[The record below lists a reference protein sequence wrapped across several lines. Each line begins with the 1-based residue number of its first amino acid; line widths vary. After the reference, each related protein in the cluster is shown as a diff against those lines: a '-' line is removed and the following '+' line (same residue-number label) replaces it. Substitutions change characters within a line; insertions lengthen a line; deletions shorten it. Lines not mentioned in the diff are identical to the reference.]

1 MLHLSSIRSSRRA
14 DAVVLSARELTKKF
28 GETVAVDHIDLDIA
42 RGECFGILGPNGAG
56 KTTTVEMLEG
66 LIEPTGG
73 DLELFGMSWARD
85 AASLRARVGIQLQ
98 QSQFPESSTVE
109 EVFRLFASFYSRGA
123 APEAMLDLVGLRGR
137 RRALLARL
145 SGGERQRVA
154 LGVALAPEPDIV
166 FLDEPTTALD
176 PEVRRDLWNLIRKL
190 KAGGRTIVL
199 TTHYMEEVERLCDRV
214 VILDHGRVVAA
225 GRPAD
230 LMHSAAAATFD
241 EADVVMARRRRG
253 QTGAP

>member
-1 MLHLSSIRSSRRA
+1 MLHLSSIPTSRRA
-14 DAVVLSARELTKKF
+14 APVALSARGLTKKF
-28 GETVAVDHIDLDIA
+28 GAAVAVDDVDLEID

-73 DLELFGMSWARD
+73 QLSLFGMSWARD
-85 AASLRARVGIQLQ
+85 AASLRTRIGIQLQ

-109 EVFRLFASFYSRGA
+109 EVFRLFASFYPRGA
-123 APEAMLDLVGLRGR
+123 APEAMLDLVGLRSH
-137 RRALLARL
+137 RRARLAQL
-145 SGGERQRVA
+145 SGGQRQRVA

-176 PEVRRDLWNLIRKL
+176 PEVRRDLWNLIHEL

-199 TTHYMEEVERLCDRV
+199 TTHSMEEVERLCDRV

-241 EADVVMARRRRG
+241 EAYVVMARRRRG
-253 QTGAP
+253 EAGAP

>member
-1 MLHLSSIRSSRRA
+1 MTNLASIRWPRRA
-14 DAVVLSARELTKKF
+14 EAVVSARGLSKVF
-28 GETVAVDHIDLDIA
+28 AETVAVDGIDLDIA

-66 LIEPTGG
+66 LIEPTAGQ
-73 DLELFGMSWARD
+73 LRLFGVSWSED
-85 AASLRARVGIQLQ
+85 AAALRSRIGIQLQ

-109 EVFRLFASFYSRGA
+109 EVFRLFASFYPRGA
-123 APEAMLDLVGLRGR
+123 APGAMLDLVGLQGR
-137 RRALLARL
+137 RRARLAHL

-154 LGVALAPEPDIV
+154 LGVALAPAPDIV

-176 PEVRRDLWNLIRKL
+176 PEVRRDLWQLILEL

-199 TTHYMEEVERLCDRV
+199 TTHYMEEAERLCDRV
-214 VILDHGRVVAA
+214 VILDQGRVIAA

-230 LMHSAAAATFD
+230 LMESAAATTF
-241 EADVVMARRRRG
+241 
-253 QTGAP
+253 

>member
-1 MLHLSSIRSSRRA
+1 MSHLAPSRWPRRA
-14 DAVVLSARELTKKF
+14 DSVLVARGLSRSF
-28 GETVAVDHIDLDIA
+28 GDTVAVADVDLDIA

-66 LIEPTGG
+66 LIRPTAGQ
-73 DLELFGMSWARD
+73 LWLFGMSWAED
-85 AASLRARVGIQLQ
+85 AAALRARIGIQLQ

-109 EVFRLFASFYSRGA
+109 EVFRLFASFYRGGA
-123 APEAMLDLVGLRGR
+123 EPDAMLDLVGLRAR
-137 RRALLARL
+137 RRARLSQL

-154 LGVALAPEPDIV
+154 LGVALAPAPDIL

-176 PEVRRDLWNLIRKL
+176 PEVRRDLWQLILQL

-199 TTHYMEEVERLCDRV
+199 TTHYMEEAERLCDRV
-214 VILDHGRVVAA
+214 LILDQGRVIAA

-230 LMHSAAAATFD
+230 LMEAAAAASFD
-241 EADVVMARRRRG
+241 EAYLIIARRRRG
-253 QTGAP
+253 AA

>member
-1 MLHLSSIRSSRRA
+1 MLQPSSRPLPRRA
-14 DAVVLSARELTKKF
+14 STVLSARGLTKKF
-28 GETVAVDHIDLDIA
+28 GQTLAVDRIDLAIA

-66 LIEPTGG
+66 LIEPTAGS
-73 DLELFGMSWARD
+73 LTLFGMSWQRD
-85 AASLRARVGIQLQ
+85 AARLRSRIGIQLQ
-98 QSQFPESSTVE
+98 QSQFPEGSTVE
-109 EVFRLFASFYSRGA
+109 EVFRLFASFYRHGA
-123 APEAMLDLVGLRGR
+123 LPEAMLDLVGLRSR
-137 RRALLARL
+137 RRALLSRL

-176 PEVRRDLWNLIRKL
+176 PEVRRDLWHLIRRL

-199 TTHYMEEVERLCDRV
+199 TTHYMEEAERLCDRV
-214 VILDHGRVVAA
+214 VILDQGRVIAA

-230 LMHSAAAATFD
+230 LMACSSAASFD
-241 EADVVMARRRRG
+241 EAYVAIARRRRLG
-253 QTGAP
+253 RTP